1 MRKATIHRKT
11 NETEIDL
18 TFVIEGTGR
27 SEIGTGVA
35 FLDHVLDSFARHGL
49 FDLTIR
55 AAGDIELGDHHLVED
70 IGIVLGQAIS
80 QALGDH
86 AGIAR
91 FADVRVPMDEA
102 SASVILD
109 LSGRSYLVFDVGFSS
124 DVVGDLTTQMVPH
137 FFHSL
142 VSSAG
147 INAHISAS
155 GGNDH
160 HVIEAIFKAFGIALR
175 RSAAIERSDVPSTK
189 GVLTG

>member
-1 MRKATIHRKT
+1 MRKATINRKT

-27 SEIGTGVA
+27 SEIDTGVA
-35 FLDHVLDSFARHGL
+35 FLDHVLDSFTRHGL

-70 IGIVLGQAIS
+70 VGIVLGQAIA
-80 QALGDH
+80 QALGRH

-91 FADVRVPMDEA
+91 FSDVRVPMDEA

-109 LSGRSYLVFDVGFSS
+109 LSGRSYLVFDAGFSS

-142 VSSAG
+142 ITSAG

-155 GGNDH
+155 GRNDH
-160 HVIEAIFKAFGIALR
+160 HIIEAIFKAFGIALAR
-175 RSAAIERSDVPSTK
+175 AAIVKGSEVPSTK
-189 GVLTG
+189 GVLTS

>member
-1 MRKATIHRKT
+1 MRKATINRKT

-55 AAGDIELGDHHLVED
+55 AAGDTELGDHHLVED
-70 IGIVLGQAIS
+70 VGIVLGQAIA

-91 FADVRVPMDEA
+91 FSDVRVPMDEA

-109 LSGRSYLVFDVGFSS
+109 LSGRSYLVFDAGFSS

>member
-18 TFVIEGTGR
+18 TFVIEGAGR
-27 SEIGTGVA
+27 SEIGTSVA

-49 FDLTIR
+49 FDLTVR

-70 IGIVLGQAIS
+70 VGIVLGQAIS

-109 LSGRSYLVFDVGFSS
+109 LSGRSYLVFDAGFSS
-124 DVVGDLTTQMVPH
+124 SVVGDLTTQMVPH

-142 VSSAG
+142 ITNAG

-155 GGNDH
+155 GENDH
-160 HVIEAIFKAFGIALR
+160 HVIEAIFKAFGIALAR
-175 RSAAIERSDVPSTK
+175 AATVERSDVPSTK

>member
-1 MRKATIHRKT
+1 MRKATINRKT

-27 SEIGTGVA
+27 SEIDTGVA

-55 AAGDIELGDHHLVED
+55 ATGDTELGDHHLVED
-70 IGIVLGQAIS
+70 IGIVLGQAIA

-109 LSGRSYLVFDVGFSS
+109 LSGRSYLVFDAGFSS

-142 VSSAG
+142 ITSAG
-147 INAHISAS
+147 INTHISAS

-160 HVIEAIFKAFGIALR
+160 HVIEAIFKAFGIALAR
-175 RSAAIERSDVPSTK
+175 AAAIERSDVPSTK

>member
-1 MRKATIHRKT
+1 MRKATINRKT

-27 SEIGTGVA
+27 SEIDTGVA
-35 FLDHVLDSFARHGL
+35 FFDHVLDSFARHGL
-49 FDLTIR
+49 FDLTIS
-55 AAGDIELGDHHLVED
+55 AAGDTELGDHHLVED
-70 IGIVLGQAIS
+70 VGIVLGQAIA

-86 AGIAR
+86 RGIAR

-109 LSGRSYLVFDVGFSS
+109 LSGRSYLVFDAGFSS
-124 DVVGDLTTQMVPH
+124 DMVGDLTTQMVPH

-142 VSSAG
+142 TTSAG

-155 GGNDH
+155 GENDH
-160 HVIEAIFKAFGIALR
+160 HVIEAIFKAFGIALAR
-175 RSAAIERSDVPSTK
+175 AAIVKGSEVPSTK